1 MLKKTIITVA
11 AVTFLTGVSTAK
23 AETTFTFSS
32 WIPWTHPLNTTLF
45 MPWMAEV
52 ESQTKGRVKF
62 RRLPKPV
69 AHPRAHLDAV
79 RTNQANA
86 GMSVHGYSPK
96 RFAAYLFAEHPF
108 IGDRAEA
115 SSIALWRT
123 HAKFL
128 AKKNYYKGT
137 QLIGV
142 NTHGPGVIH
151 HSKKHILSIG
161 DMKGQK
167 MRTGGPIPR
176 AIVAAWG
183 GVPIRQPAPKS
194 YELLSTGVV
203 DGITF
208 PYESLPGFKITK
220 LVPYSTYIPGGLYS
234 SGMYMMISK
243 KKYDSLSAGDRK
255 IINGLSNEAYAKLA
269 GKAWDTINDRGLA
282 TAKKAGNNIVTASD
296 EIINAVRK
304 LNVKFEADYM
314 AASKKAGV
322 DGGAVLAYFKG
333 EMKKLT
339 GK

>member
-1 MLKKTIITVA
+1 MQKKIFA
-11 AVTFLTGVSTAK
+11 AAAALALLMGVSAAK

-32 WIPWTHPLNTTLF
+32 WIPWTHPLNTTLY

-52 ESQTKGRVKF
+52 ELQSKGRIKF

-96 RFAAYLFAEHPF
+96 RFAAYLFGEHPF
-108 IGDRAEA
+108 LGDRAEA

-123 HAKFL
+123 HTKFF
-128 AKKNYYKGT
+128 AGKNYYKGT

-142 NTHGPGVIH
+142 NTHGPGLIH
-151 HSKKHILSIG
+151 HSKKHILAIS

-208 PYESLPGFKITK
+208 PFESLPGFKITK
-220 LVPYSTYIPGGLYS
+220 LVPFSTYIPGGLYS
-234 SGMYMMISK
+234 SSHYMMISK
-243 KKYDSLSAGDRK
+243 KKYDSLSAADRK
-255 IINGLSNEAYAKLA
+255 VIDGVSNEAFAKMA
-269 GKAWDTINDRGLA
+269 GKAWDTINDKGLA
-282 TAKKAGNNIVTASD
+282 AAKKAGNNIVMASD
-296 EIINAVRK
+296 EIVNAVKK
-304 LNVKFEADYM
+304 LNTKFEADYM
-314 AASKKAGV
+314 AAAKKAGV

>member
-1 MLKKTIITVA
+1 MLKKTIITAA
-11 AVTFLTGVSTAK
+11 AVALVASVSSAK

-32 WIPWTHPLNTTLF
+32 WVPWTHPLIKNLYVR
-45 MPWMAEV
+45 WMDDV
-52 ESQTKGRVKF
+52 ELKTEGRVKW
-62 RRLPKPV
+62 RRLPKAV

-96 RFAAYLFAEHPF
+96 RFAAYMFAEHPF
-108 IGDRAEA
+108 LGDRAET
-115 SSIALWRT
+115 SSVALWRT
-123 HAKFL
+123 HKKFF
-128 AKKNYYKGT
+128 ASKNYYKGT

-151 HSKKHILSIG
+151 HSKKHILAVS

-176 AIVAAWG
+176 DIVAAWG
-183 GVPIRQPAPKS
+183 GVPIRQPASKS

-220 LVPYSTYIPGGLYS
+220 LVPFSTYIPGGLYNS
-234 SGMYMMISK
+234 SHYLMISK

-255 IINGLSNEAYAKLA
+255 IIDSLSNEAFAIRA
-269 GKAWDTINDRGLA
+269 GKVWDSNNDHGLEA
-282 TAKKAGNNIVTASD
+282 AKKAGSKIVTASN
-296 EIINAVRK
+296 EIINAVKK
-304 LNVKFEADYM
+304 LNAKFEADYI
-314 AASKKAGV
+314 ASAKKAGV
-322 DGGAVLAYFKG
+322 DGNAVLGFFKG

-339 GK
+339 R